1 MVKFWTAKKTL
12 DFLVRF
18 RFRMAKLIYD
28 RIFIFLIRD
37 ESWQE
42 KLFSAFTPN
51 SGDRILNLG
60 PHSSLSALSLAERYP
75 GATFSAM
82 DTNSRVVAKLQRRI
96 ARTKLRN
103 ITLTQVTD
111 DNNLSFEARS
121 FDKVICMLALHQ
133 HPPDSK
139 LSLIKEIARVLRR
152 DGMLYVIDFDRP
164 ANRSEGGMLEFAR
177 RISGSA
183 AVAPHLNG
191 RWIECLAVPA
201 VLQPGSQSDRDGF
214 RQAQRT
220 VAPSSG
226 QNR

>member
-1 MVKFWTAKKTL
+1 MVKLWTAKRAF

-18 RFRMAKLIYD
+18 RFRMAKFIYD

-42 KLFSAFTPN
+42 RLFSSFTPN

-60 PHSSLSALSLAERYP
+60 PRSSLSALSMAERYP

-103 ITLTQVTD
+103 ITLTEVPD
-111 DNNLSFEARS
+111 DKNLSFEARS
-121 FDKVICMLALHQ
+121 FDKVICMLALHH

-152 DGMLYVIDFDRP
+152 NGMLYAIDFDKP

-183 AVAPHLNG
+183 AVTPHLNG
-191 RWIECLAVPA
+191 RWIECFAKAGFAGVRRQSSYSIGIGRLS
-201 VLQPGSQSDRDGF
+201 VLKARK
-214 RQAQRT
+214 R
-220 VAPSSG
+220 
-226 QNR
+226 

>member
-18 RFRMAKLIYD
+18 CFRMAKLIYD

-82 DTNSRVVAKLQRRI
+82 DTNS
-96 ARTKLRN
+96 
-103 ITLTQVTD
+103 
-111 DNNLSFEARS
+111 S
-121 FDKVICMLALHQ
+121 
-133 HPPDSK
+133 
-139 LSLIKEIARVLRR
+139 
-152 DGMLYVIDFDRP
+152 
-164 ANRSEGGMLEFAR
+164 GGR
-177 RISGSA
+177 
-183 AVAPHLNG
+183 
-191 RWIECLAVPA
+191 
-201 VLQPGSQSDRDGF
+201 
-214 RQAQRT
+214 
-220 VAPSSG
+220 
-226 QNR
+226 